1 MKTPTLNLLV
11 LKTDRMEECL
21 SFYSALGLVFA
32 AERHGSGPI
41 HYSGRTGGLVLELYP
56 RRPDGHSEAAV
67 RLGFAVDD
75 LSGVLGNVG
84 GPSISPE
91 ETEWGRRAVVR
102 DPDGRAVELYQ
113 A

>member
-1 MKTPTLNLLV
+1 MKTPTLDLLV
-11 LKTDRMEECL
+11 LRTDRMEECL

-32 AERHGSGPI
+32 AERHGRGPL
-41 HYSGRTGGLVLELYP
+41 HYSGRAGSLVLELYP
-56 RRPDGHSEAAV
+56 CRPDGHSEAAV

-75 LSGVLGNVG
+75 LSCVLANVG
-84 GPSISPE
+84 GPGVNPE
-91 ETEWGRRAVVR
+91 ETEWGPRAVVR